1 MKKYFLF
8 FLVLC
13 LLTLSACGIKAP
25 AVTPTEPT
33 TEATTEATVP
43 ETTEAITPA
52 PTETTAATE
61 PEKAKVPYL
70 VKIGRAD
77 FPIYKGDGYETG
89 LAGYVS
95 TPGTFTVVEE
105 SQDCGGNRWGKL
117 KSGAGWVDV
126 TQAEKEAA
134 RGPVIEIIPVT
145 DEIINKGGYLQY
157 AFTTDPYTQ
166 RILLKAN
173 VDLTKVE
180 LLTFEL
186 TDRLMEQTPSH
197 TIDIWKGGEMLL
209 IEASFPGDMSTYGVR
224 VTDGDGVVYRFHIWE
239 NLSGE
244 GDTFGL
250 STYAP

>member
-1 MKKYFLF
+1 MKKYLPLT
-8 FLVLC
+8 LVLC
-13 LLTLSACGIKAP
+13 TLMLTACFGNNTS
-25 AVTPTEPT
+25 VTLPTEGDT
-33 TEATTEATVP
+33 KATEATEMSTVP
-43 ETTEAITPA
+43 ETTNGICQETPE
-52 PTETTAATE
+52 TETE
-61 PEKAKVPYL
+61 SPYL
-70 VKIGRAD
+70 LKLQRAD

-89 LAGYVS
+89 IAGYVNE
-95 TPGTFTVVEE
+95 PGTFTIVEE

-134 RGPVIEIIPVT
+134 RGPVIEILPVT
-145 DEIINKGGYLQY
+145 DEILNKGEYLRY
-157 AFTTDPYTQ
+157 AFTSDPYTQ
-166 RILLKAN
+166 KILLKAN
-173 VDLTKVE
+173 VNLVKVE

-197 TIDIWKGGEMLL
+197 TMDSWKGGEMLL